1 MRPRSS
7 SSSSSSNEGNK
18 AGSSSNNSAVKQR
31 SQKRPSCCCKE
42 IESKHERLMVVRDL
56 QGVSVNKK
64 AEHLIASPRRRNQNG
79 VRWFCFK
86 PTFFFV
92 LSFDTFR
99 FCMFYVNMIHFSVV
113 CNTCVT
119 RKFKEK
125 LYS

>member
-1 MRPRSS
+1 M
-7 SSSSSSNEGNK
+7 K
-18 AGSSSNNSAVKQR
+18 ATKLVVVVIIVLC
-31 SQKRPSCCCKE
+31 QKRPSCCCKE

-99 FCMFYVNMIHFSVV
+99 LQHLCLLASLKKSYIHRYLFNMLILH
-113 CNTCVT
+113 T
-119 RKFKEK
+119 EK
-125 LYS
+125 LASVYVIKLDLLSTDL